1 MQAILLFFCNFLK
14 SGSGHFAELD
24 GELRLQGFSRAV
36 SLPGTLTKSSPVC
49 LFLISPCRAVAW
61 NTAKPSSL
69 NHPPGT
75 CWETGSGFPPQQQTQ
90 CHRDHYSSLCFY
102 FGHGN
107 NKENTRMMF
116 KVHPLELKEP
126 LGTGPPSVADTEC
139 GLFAPPL
146 ETGPQLATAPNSL
159 LQIPP
164 ASNHHQVD
172 AGVRRLKVTAARA
185 C

>member
-1 MQAILLFFCNFLK
+1 MQAILLFFKKNLK
-14 SGSGHFAELD
+14 SGGVD
-24 GELRLQGFSRAV
+24 TLRSWTGNFGCRIFQGCESSWHSDQKLPRLSFSDISLQSRRMEY
-36 SLPGTLTKSSPVC
+36 SKT
-49 LFLISPCRAVAW
+49 
-61 NTAKPSSL
+61 SL

-75 CWETGSGFPPQQQTQ
+75 CWETGSGFPPQQKTQ

-107 NKENTRMMF
+107 NKENTRMML

-126 LGTGPPSVADTEC
+126 LGTGPPSVADTER